1 MKPASGATIE
11 VSGSSGGTVF
21 QASGGTAIPNGST
34 FLFTSPVG
42 GFVSGGLFDNVEVIN
57 PASVPGE
64 SNQHTISSTVNG
76 TLTVTDGQVGIYGTN
91 NNIVVGADGIFKP
104 LDSCIIKGSITNT
117 SGGTASAPTSSFIT
131 LGGSG
136 AQHLAGPISL
146 YAVTIN
152 NTAAA
157 PGDSSAVTTSG
168 QLSVDYFAN
177 VLDGQFSPTTGD
189 TFNALLVGP
198 SGILK
203 PASGATILVTGTL
216 GSDIVSVQTGG
227 TFTANSS
234 TFHITTPTPSFLSG
248 AAFYNLYVAST
259 AAVPG
264 DSNMISLSSNAQVT
278 NLLTLASGQLRPF
291 GTVNDVVVEAGAILK
306 PNGNLTISGDLVS
319 SGTLTSNATT
329 DRYIFN
335 SGTLQNFTS
344 YKPATLPRITI
355 GAGTVLNENGAA
367 DSTSTQITNNG
378 TLRRTRTATVGTVT
392 GGLTGAT
399 LDVVALGTLG
409 TVVIDRIASVP
420 NAGPGH
426 DTTASWTFDVAGA
439 TGYSVGLTLPHSNAT
454 PGNAA
459 VARYLGTGTSWQYAQ
474 SSFTATT
481 VTLNG
486 ITSLSSVW
494 AVADFTQ
501 TSVPDW
507 TTLND

>member
-1 MKPASGATIE
+1 M
-11 VSGSSGGTVF
+11 
-21 QASGGTAIPNGST
+21 
-34 FLFTSPVG
+34 
-42 GFVSGGLFDNVEVIN
+42 
-57 PASVPGE
+57 
-64 SNQHTISSTVNG
+64 
-76 TLTVTDGQVGIYGTN
+76 
-91 NNIVVGADGIFKP
+91 
-104 LDSCIIKGSITNT
+104 
-117 SGGTASAPTSSFIT
+117 
-131 LGGSG
+131 
-136 AQHLAGPISL
+136 
-146 YAVTIN
+146 
-152 NTAAA
+152 
-157 PGDSSAVTTSG
+157 
-168 QLSVDYFAN
+168 DYFAN

-189 TFNALLVGP
+189 TFNAILVGS

-248 AAFYNLYVAST
+248 AAFYNLYIAST

-264 DSNMISLSSNAQVT
+264 DSNMISLSSSAQVT

-306 PNGNLTISGDLVS
+306 PNGSLTISGDLVS
-319 SGTLTSNATT
+319 SGNLTSNATT

-344 YKPATLPRITI
+344 YTPATLPRITI

-459 VARYLGTGTSWQYAQ
+459 VARYLGYGYQLAIRAVLLYGHDRHTQRHHVPLQRLGRGGLHADERPRLDDAQ
-474 SSFTATT
+474 RLSHCGIRGGRKPSRDFGSR
-481 VTLNG
+481 TLPPLD
-486 ITSLSSVW
+486 TPFPVP
-494 AVADFTQ
+494 TQ
-501 TSVPDW
+501 
-507 TTLND
+507 